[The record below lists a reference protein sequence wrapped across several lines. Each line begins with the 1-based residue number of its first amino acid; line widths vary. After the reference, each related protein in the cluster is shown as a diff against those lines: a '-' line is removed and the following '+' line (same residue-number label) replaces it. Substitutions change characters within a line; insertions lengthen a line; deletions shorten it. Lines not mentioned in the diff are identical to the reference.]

1 MKTLAHPDASA
12 EIRSRILTLTPSDA
26 PQWGIMTVNQMI
38 CHVREAYLYALADT
52 PVEFIPLRW
61 PPRTIKYA
69 ALYLPMPWPHS
80 TTTIPQLKLD
90 APGMACTHFAHDL
103 DTLLD
108 SFDSFCALTHHTRDH
123 PFFTSMEHADWMRWG
138 YLHADHHLRQFNR

>member
-1 MKTLAHPDASA
+1 MKTLAHPDTSA

-38 CHVREAYLYALADT
+38 CHVREAYVYALADT

-69 ALYLPMPWPHS
+69 AL
-80 TTTIPQLKLD
+80 
-90 APGMACTHFAHDL
+90 
-103 DTLLD
+103 
-108 SFDSFCALTHHTRDH
+108 
-123 PFFTSMEHADWMRWG
+123 
-138 YLHADHHLRQFNR
+138 